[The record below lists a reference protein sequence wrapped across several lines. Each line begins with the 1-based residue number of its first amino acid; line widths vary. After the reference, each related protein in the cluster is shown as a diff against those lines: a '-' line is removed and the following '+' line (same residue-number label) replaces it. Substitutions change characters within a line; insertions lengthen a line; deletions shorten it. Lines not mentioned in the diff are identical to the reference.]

1 MDIKRVLVVSKMSR
15 YEFERYKNKD
25 LTQTELH
32 DMIKDR
38 GSDLEK
44 LLHYHELHK
53 RFENRVVNAFRDL
66 GIQVEVANK

>member
-1 MDIKRVLVVSKMSR
+1 MLVVSKMSR